1 MSSRIAARTA
11 PKIAAKAAAKT
22 ASKIAPKAAAKVV
35 AKPHA
40 KTGAKTAAKIAT
52 KSHTEIAGQA
62 QTQTPPAEDAF
73 YISASAS
80 AARSRRSLKHNDTFA
95 VLDTFGDM
103 GAAAGTS
110 DGLFHCD
117 TRFLSRLQLL
127 VDEKEPLLLG
137 STLRDDNAALVVD
150 LTNPDMMA
158 GQRVVLEK
166 DTLHVLR
173 TTFLWRDT
181 AYQRLGV
188 RNYCDRTVTVRLSIL
203 FASDFADL
211 FEVRGAKRARRGTAT
226 AQVRGNDQVLLDY
239 RGLDDTLRR
248 TTLTFDPPPA
258 KLSTNVASFDLE
270 LAPGEACPIFVAV
283 GCNQAEPRPVPFL
296 RALIRAR
303 REPRQATAGRTSVE
317 TSNDLFN
324 EMLCRSAADL
334 QMLMT
339 DTPQGRY
346 PYAGIPWFST
356 TFGRDGLITALQM
369 LWWSPDVARGVLRR
383 LAAYQAKTTDPLA
396 DAEPGKIVH
405 EMRGGEMAAL
415 REVPFGLYYGSV
427 DSTPLFVLL
436 AGLYLERTGDV
447 ETIEALWPAIEAALD
462 WIAGPGDPDGDGFV
476 EYLRASEHG
485 LANQGWK
492 DSYDAIF
499 HADGRLAE
507 GAIALAEVQGYVYAA
522 KRMAARCARRIGR
535 NGDADRLDA
544 QATKLAAQF
553 EAAFWCPQIE
563 TYALALDGAKTPC
576 AVRTS
581 NAGQV
586 LFTGI
591 ADPER
596 ARLVARGLL
605 RSDFFSG
612 WGIRTVAIGEARY
625 NPMSYHNG
633 SIWPH
638 DNALIALGLARY
650 GLKRPL
656 DTLFEGMFQAGTYMD
671 HRRLPELFCGF
682 RRQHGHGPTLY
693 PVANAPQAWAA
704 ATPFALL
711 QACLGLEFDPFTN
724 EIRLSNPRLPSFLEE
739 VTLHNLQLGSSYVDL
754 RVRRHHETV
763 SLDTPR
769 INGGIQVS
777 IVHSC

>member
-1 MSSRIAARTA
+1 MSS
-11 PKIAAKAAAKT
+11 KT
-22 ASKIAPKAAAKVV
+22 A
-35 AKPHA
+35 
-40 KTGAKTAAKIAT
+40 
-52 KSHTEIAGQA
+52 
-62 QTQTPPAEDAF
+62 TQTLADILPAEDSF
-73 YISASAS
+73 YISATESTS
-80 AARSRRSLKHNDTFA
+80 RPRRSLKHNDTFI

-103 GAAAGTS
+103 GAAAGGT
-110 DGLFHCD
+110 DGLFHRD

-127 VDEKEPLLLG
+127 LNGAQPLLLG
-137 STLRDDNAALVVD
+137 SNLRDDNAALVVD
-150 LTNPDMMA
+150 LTNPDVFVD
-158 GQRVVLEK
+158 QRIVLEK

-173 TTFLWRDT
+173 TVFLWRDT
-181 AYQRLGV
+181 AYQRLGL
-188 RNYCDRTVTVRLSIL
+188 RNYGDRTIELRLSIL
-203 FASDFADL
+203 FANDFADL
-211 FEVRGAKRARRGTAT
+211 FEVRGTHRERRGTAT
-226 AQVRGNDQVLLDY
+226 AQLRGNDQVLLNY
-239 RGLDDTLRR
+239 HGLDDELRR
-248 TTLTFDPPPA
+248 TTLTFDPPPD
-258 KLSTNVASFDLE
+258 KLATNAAVYNVR
-270 LAPGEACPIFVAV
+270 LAPGKACPIFLAA

-296 RALIRAR
+296 RALTKAR
-303 REPRQATAGRTSVE
+303 REPREGTSGRTSVE
-317 TSNDLFN
+317 TSNELFN

-334 QMLMT
+334 EMLMT

-396 DAEPGKIVH
+396 DAEPGKILH

-447 ETIEALWPAIEAALD
+447 ETIASLWPAIQAALD

-492 DSYDAIF
+492 DSYDAVF

-522 KRMAARCARRIGR
+522 KRLAARCARCIGR
-535 NGDADRLDA
+535 DGEADKLDA
-544 QATKLAAQF
+544 EAEKLAAQF
-553 EAAFWCPQIE
+553 ETAFWCPEID
-563 TYALALDGAKTPC
+563 TYAIALDGAKKPC

-586 LFTGI
+586 LLTGI
-591 ADPER
+591 ADPAR
-596 ARLVARGLL
+596 AARVAKGLL

-612 WGIRTVAIGEARY
+612 WGIRTVARGEPRY

-650 GLKRPL
+650 GLKQPIE
-656 DTLFEGMFQAGTYMD
+656 TLFEGMFHAGTYMD

-682 RRQHGHGPTLY
+682 QRQHGHGPTLY
-693 PVANAPQAWAA
+693 PVACSPQAWAA

-711 QACLGLEFDPFTN
+711 QASLGLEFDPFTN
-724 EIRLSNPRLPSFLEE
+724 EIRLSNPRLPSFLNE
-739 VTLHNLQLGSSYVDL
+739 VILHNLQLGSSHVDL
-754 RVRRHHETV
+754 RVRRHNETV

-769 INGGIQVS
+769 ISGGIRVS